1 MTKINLEF
9 LNELSGGD
17 AKFVSLMLKTYIEE
31 TDKEL
36 LLLEEAYQN
45 KDRSSIAFWAHKIKT
60 SFYLLGLE
68 QLSAVAS
75 NLEQNAKNLQ
85 LSLDKLQEELSYISS
100 NAADSIKQ
108 AKRLIEAF

>member
-1 MTKINLEF
+1 MIKIKLEF

-31 TDKEL
+31 TSKEL
-36 LLLEEAYQN
+36 LLLEEAYQK

-85 LSLDKLQEELSYISS
+85 LSLEKLQEELNFISS
-100 NAADSIKQ
+100 NAADSINQ
-108 AKRLIEAF
+108 AKKLIKAF